1 MKKKEEVEQT
11 AKVQENKRYRGYQ
24 LLKMEKYQTRVA
36 KVVLKSDRLYSFEE
50 ADKLISD
57 FMKKKG

>member
-1 MKKKEEVEQT
+1 VKKKEEVEQT